1 MSDYRVL
8 IAGDPLLRT
17 TAQDRSPRDPVL
29 HALPVR
35 RMEGTRPTAHN
46 SSRSSNNR
54 SPEISSAKRI
64 DPEQILRSFN
74 TWAFKREQPSD
85 PHLML
90 RIIADAVAHRRPIP
104 FVLYWGK
111 GPRCGLDDPDMKC
124 LDYLAAFAHRV
135 SAVYEPGASVKLIF
149 TDTHALLNGYSD
161 IAMRAYFAAIEG
173 EARQRGFDRCWL
185 GRLVETTQAQAED
198 YVIDDIVPQDMLA
211 TLSASAMKWYGG
223 DGPAEQGAAKYF
235 HMNMVEKR
243 AVELSFP
250 NAIFLT
256 FNSSKFRILFP
267 KRLPIFYMYSL
278 QRGVSVKPWFLP
290 TAAEPCDESSC
301 RCTSSNPEST
311 DRP

>member
-1 MSDYRVL
+1 MSDYRAL
-8 IAGDPLLRT
+8 IADDPLSRT
-17 TAQDRSPRDPVL
+17 TAQDHGPRDHVL
-29 HALPVR
+29 RAAPVR
-35 RMEGTRPTAHN
+35 RIEGMRSTTLN
-46 SSRSSNNR
+46 SDRSSNNR

-74 TWAFKREQPSD
+74 TWAFKREQPSN

-90 RIIADAVAHRRPIP
+90 RIIADAVVHRRPIP

-111 GPRCGLDDPDMKC
+111 GPRCGHDDPDAKC
-124 LDYLAAFAHRV
+124 LDYLAALAHRV
-135 SAVYEPGASVKLIF
+135 SAVYEPGAAVKLIF
-149 TDTHALLNGYSD
+149 TNTHARLNGYSD
-161 IAMRAYFAAIEG
+161 IAIRTYFTAIEG
-173 EARQRGFDRCWL
+173 QAHRRGFDCCWL
-185 GRLVETTQAQAED
+185 GQLIETTQAQAED
-198 YVIDDIVPQDMLA
+198 FVLGDNVPDDMLA
-211 TLSASAMKWYGG
+211 TLSASAMKWYRGH
-223 DGPAEQGAAKYF
+223 DSAEQGALKYF

-267 KRLPIFYMYSL
+267 NRLPIFYMYSL

-290 TAAEPCDESSC
+290 AEARPCDESCC
-301 RCTSSNPEST
+301 RCRAGNLEST

>member
-1 MSDYRVL
+1 MSDYHVL
-8 IAGDPLLRT
+8 FAGDPLLRT
-17 TAQDRSPRDPVL
+17 SAQDRSPRDPVL

-35 RMEGTRPTAHN
+35 RIEGMRTTALN
-46 SSRSSNNR
+46 SGRSRNIR

-90 RIIADAVAHRRPIP
+90 RIVTDAVAHQRPIP

-111 GPRCGLDDPDMKC
+111 GPRCGLGDPDVKC

-135 SAVYEPGASVKLIF
+135 SAAYEPGASVKLIF
-149 TDTHALLNGYSD
+149 TDTHARLNGYTD
-161 IAMRAYFAAIEG
+161 VAIGAYFAAIEG
-173 EARQRGFDRCWL
+173 EARQRGFDRAWL
-185 GRLVETTQAQAED
+185 GQLVETTHAQAED
-198 YVIDDIVPQDMLA
+198 YVFDDIVPPDML
-211 TLSASAMKWYGG
+211 TMLSASAMKWYGG

-250 NAIFLT
+250 DAIFLT
-256 FNSSKFRILFP
+256 FNGSKLRILFP

-278 QRGVSVKPWFLP
+278 QRGVGAKPWFLP
-290 TAAEPCDESSC
+290 TEAEPCDESSC
-301 RCTSSNPEST
+301 RCRSSNPQI
-311 DRP
+311 R